1 MINGVPRKNY
11 RRGLERSRARAMARV
26 CIFGN
31 FHANHTHLRLCDISE
46 SSLQTRAASMN
57 RNTGARA

>member
-31 FHANHTHLRLCDISE
+31 FHANHTHCVCVISE

-57 RNTGARA
+57 RNMGARA